1 VKVSRKVLF
10 GVYSRTSPAEQS
22 EHSSIPDREGI
33 GASTKVLFV
42 GALVKHGGLME
53 VLDGTGMG
61 GVDSSH
67 FLEMILRLEVGF
79 KIRCTPAS
87 KIACLTV
94 MLLGGLGSHP
104 VKGLG

>member
-1 VKVSRKVLF
+1 
-10 GVYSRTSPAEQS
+10 
-22 EHSSIPDREGI
+22 
-33 GASTKVLFV
+33 
-42 GALVKHGGLME
+42 
-53 VLDGTGMG
+53 MG